1 MDSLL
6 VVGGIPTAPHW
17 AAPAFTFQVL
27 LAPTALAQLRPTFA
41 TISPDRPARWWSE
54 LGSPAPPVVEP
65 PFTFITGVGA
75 GVLST
80 AGRNSPAGGG
90 GGLEQAALTPT
101 TCWRSSSPGP
111 LH

>member
-6 VVGGIPTAPHW
+6 VVGGIPTALHW
-17 AAPAFTFQVL
+17 PAPAFTFQVL

-41 TISPDRPARWWSE
+41 AISPDRPARWWSE

-80 AGRNSPAGGG
+80 HSWEELSSWGRRGTGAGGTDTNHM
-90 GGLEQAALTPT
+90 LEIKF
-101 TCWRSSSPGP
+101 S
-111 LH
+111 